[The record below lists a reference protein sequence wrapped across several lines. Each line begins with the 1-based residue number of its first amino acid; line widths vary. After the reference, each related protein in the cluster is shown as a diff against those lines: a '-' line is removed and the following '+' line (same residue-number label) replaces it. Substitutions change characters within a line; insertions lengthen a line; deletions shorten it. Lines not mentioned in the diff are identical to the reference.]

1 MAVPGGYDF
10 ARTAWFKGIGATGRA
25 FGAPRIVARDRG
37 GGFWATLGGW
47 RQCLNAHVLSRVE
60 GAEGAVAASFVTGYQ
75 GRSRRLMPRRCAA
88 AASPICSR
96 SAGFTSP
103 PWLGR
108 RFLTLKL
115 LALSPTLALRWPLVL
130 IAAGVGALAGSQTR

>member
-75 GRSRRLMPRRCAA
+75 GALLEANAEAMRRSGLAY
-88 AASPICSR
+88 
-96 SAGFTSP
+96 
-103 PWLGR
+103 
-108 RFLTLKL
+108 L
-115 LALSPTLALRWPLVL
+115 LSISGLHITAM
-130 IAAGVGALAGSQTR
+130 VGAAIFDAEAARA